1 MERAVSALSLLMFV
15 PIETSADPR
24 TIETSADPRTK
35 MCVFSHSMQ
44 EIVLGAAML
53 WIRYA

>member
-1 MERAVSALSLLMFV
+1 MERAVSLLMFV
-15 PIETSADPR
+15 P
-24 TIETSADPRTK
+24 IETSADPRTK

-44 EIVLGAAML
+44 EIVLEAAML